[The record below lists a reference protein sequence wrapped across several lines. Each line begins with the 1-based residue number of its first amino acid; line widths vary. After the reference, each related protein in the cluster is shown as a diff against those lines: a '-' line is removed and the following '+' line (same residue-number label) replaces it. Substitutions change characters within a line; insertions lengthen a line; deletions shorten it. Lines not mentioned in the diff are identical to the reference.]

1 MGSITGPVEYLLLSW
16 GVITAALVLLV
27 IYRTTLST
35 REDDQIFIGK
45 TEDNMM
51 ASEQREIIRKLNKL
65 ARPIMMLSVLSG
77 GLLLVTAGIW
87 VWMGL
92 KAS

>member
-16 GVITAALVLLV
+16 GVIAAALVLLV
-27 IYRTTLST
+27 IYRARFRT
-35 REDDQIFIGK
+35 REDDQIGIGE

-51 ASEQREIIRKLNKL
+51 ASEQREIIGKLNKL

>member
-51 ASEQREIIRKLNKL
+51 ASEQREIIGKLNKL

>member
-1 MGSITGPVEYLLLSW
+1 MGSLTGPLEYLLLSW
-16 GVITAALVLLV
+16 GVTTGVLVLLV

-51 ASEQREIIRKLNKL
+51 ASEQRELIGKLNRL
-65 ARPIMMLSVLSG
+65 SRPIMTLSVISG
-77 GLLLVTAGIW
+77 VLLLASAGMW
-87 VWMGL
+87 VWNGL
-92 KAS
+92 RNF